1 MGFVEPLLQYART
14 SDNVRIAY
22 TTIGSGPPIVFT
34 PPATFG
40 NMVGDL
46 KMPEHEKWVEALSRR
61 FTVVFYD
68 SRDGGSSERD
78 VADITLEGHVRDL
91 EAVADKL
98 GLESFYLFGFYHTS
112 LAAIIY
118 AARHP
123 ERVKKMVLWHSYARA
138 ADRDSSRM
146 SPVRSLRE
154 TSWEVYTE
162 TLARTSFGWSNDATA
177 SAWAQHVRQSTTPEA
192 IALMLE
198 AQASFDATPYLAD
211 VKCPTLLLYRKDT
224 RRYSTDW
231 GLALASQ
238 IPGAQLQ
245 LLPGEEMVYSA
256 GDGEAVLRVLD
267 EFFSDESGRFVR
279 AGSNVGGSI
288 VTILFTD
295 IEEHTALLQRIG
307 DERGRDV
314 LREHEAIVRAA
325 LRRHNGTEVKTMGDG
340 FMASFVSAFHAL
352 ECAIEMQRAFRS
364 RNATSD
370 SPILIRIGLNAGEP
384 IAEHDDLFGSAVIL
398 AARTASKARGGEIY
412 VTDVVR
418 QLAAGRSFLFSDLGE
433 TELRGFEDPVR
444 LFELSWQ

>member
-1 MGFVEPLLQYART
+1 
-14 SDNVRIAY
+14 
-22 TTIGSGPPIVFT
+22 
-34 PPATFG
+34 
-40 NMVGDL
+40 
-46 KMPEHEKWVEALSRR
+46 
-61 FTVVFYD
+61 
-68 SRDGGSSERD
+68 
-78 VADITLEGHVRDL
+78 
-91 EAVADKL
+91 
-98 GLESFYLFGFYHTS
+98 
-112 LAAIIY
+112 
-118 AARHP
+118 
-123 ERVKKMVLWHSYARA
+123 
-138 ADRDSSRM
+138 
-146 SPVRSLRE
+146 
-154 TSWEVYTE
+154 
-162 TLARTSFGWSNDATA
+162 
-177 SAWAQHVRQSTTPEA
+177 
-192 IALMLE
+192 MLE
-198 AQASFDATPYLAD
+198 AQGDFDATALPRGRE
-211 VKCPTLLLYRKDT
+211 VPTLLLYRKDT

-267 EFFSDESGRFVR
+267 EFFSDESGRFAR
-279 AGSNVGGSI
+279 AGSNVRGSI

-307 DERGRDV
+307 DERGRAV
-314 LREHEAIVRAA
+314 LREHGAIVRAA
-325 LRRHNGTEVKTMGDG
+325 LRRHNGTEVKTRGDG
-340 FMASFVSAFHAL
+340 FMASFVAAFHAL

-398 AARTASKARGGEIY
+398 VARTASKARGGEIY

>member
-1 MGFVEPLLQYART
+1 MEPLLQYART

-40 NMVGDL
+40 NMAGDL
-46 KMPEHEKWVEALSRR
+46 KMPEHEKWVQALSRR

-78 VADITLEGHVRDL
+78 VADISLEGHVRDL

-138 ADRDSSRM
+138 ADRDASRM
-146 SPVRSLRE
+146 SPVRSLRA
-154 TSWEVYTE
+154 TSWELYTE
-162 TLARTSFGWSNDATA
+162 TLARTSFGWANDATA
-177 SAWAQHVRQSTTPEA
+177 SLWAQNTRQSTTPEA
-192 IALMLE
+192 VARMLE

-245 LLPGEEMVYSA
+245 LLAGEEMVYSA
-256 GDGEAVLRVLD
+256 GDGDAVLRVLD
-267 EFFSDESGRFVR
+267 EFFSDESGRFAR
-279 AGSNVGGSI
+279 AGSNMGGSI

-295 IEEHTALLQRIG
+295 IEEHTALLRRLG

-314 LREHEAIVRAA
+314 LREYETIVRAA

-352 ECAIEMQRAFRS
+352 ECAMEMQRAFRS

-370 SPILIRIGLNAGEP
+370 SPVLIRIGLNAGEP

-398 AARTASKARGGEIY
+398 AARTASKAHGGEIY